1 MALNKLKDIIR
12 EEIKV
17 LTDFFSIL
25 DDLQNKIINKA
36 EVSEI
41 NSTLLNIDKKSSN
54 FWKIDEKR
62 HELLN
67 QICIENNI
75 KNNVKDVIEF
85 FSKENKEVAILLA
98 KFVEEMN
105 EFTIK
110 LDMLR
115 QVIGFQTNFDN
126 LIIKLINI
134 DKTGKSTYGKNGYNK
149 NIEPSN
155 NGWRG

>member
-1 MALNKLKDIIR
+1 MDLNKLKDIIR
-12 EEIKV
+12 EEIEI

-25 DDLQNKIINKA
+25 EELQNKIINKS

-41 NSTLLNIDKKSSN
+41 NSTLLNIEKKSSN
-54 FWKIDEKR
+54 FWKIDEER
-62 HELLN
+62 NEILN
-67 QICIENNI
+67 KICTENKIKNNI
-75 KNNVKDVIEF
+75 KEVIEF
-85 FSKENKEVAILLA
+85 FSKENKEIAILLA
-98 KFVEEMN
+98 KLVETMN

-115 QVIGFQTNFDN
+115 QIIGFQTNFDN

-134 DKTGKSTYGKNGYNK
+134 DKTGKTTYGKNGYNK